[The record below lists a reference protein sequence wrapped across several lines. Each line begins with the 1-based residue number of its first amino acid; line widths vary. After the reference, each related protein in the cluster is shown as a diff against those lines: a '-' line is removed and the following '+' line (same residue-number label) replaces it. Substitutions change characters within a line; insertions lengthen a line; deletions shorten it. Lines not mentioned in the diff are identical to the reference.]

1 MLHQI
6 CQIHVQIWIQELNTI
21 KRCLPPSQKPFLSTY
36 DGIDLCD
43 NINEK
48 NAHLRTCTYNC
59 IYKSILSN
67 YQYVGSQASCRQFH
81 MRHVFA
87 SLFLYFGENV
97 NNGWLNHSEQVFI
110 MTSFLYFITFNNGYN
125 GTFRITTVTHECML
139 KFTYHQIM
147 FPPGCHYT
155 RILCTGMFRLLAQPG
170 R

>member
-1 MLHQI
+1 
-6 CQIHVQIWIQELNTI
+6 
-21 KRCLPPSQKPFLSTY
+21 
-36 DGIDLCD
+36 
-43 NINEK
+43 
-48 NAHLRTCTYNC
+48 
-59 IYKSILSN
+59 
-67 YQYVGSQASCRQFH
+67 

-87 SLFLYFGENV
+87 SLFFVFGENV

-170 R
+170 RWFWNPTKEKSFIETRHCCPAESRQVGPSLSLTDGELHILNWKVGGDYTDSSSPDHGFAEALLALSLEVMSVLPGAF